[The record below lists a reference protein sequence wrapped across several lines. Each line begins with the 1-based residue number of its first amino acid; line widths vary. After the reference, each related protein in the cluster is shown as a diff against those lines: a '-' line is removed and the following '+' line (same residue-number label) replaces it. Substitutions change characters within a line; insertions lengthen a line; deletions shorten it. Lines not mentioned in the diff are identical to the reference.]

1 MKKKIFLSLF
11 FLATSS
17 QLYALDLVEAYQRAK
32 QSDPSWQANLYQY
45 QADQLNLGIA
55 RTNFLP
61 TVSVS
66 GNITRKHQGRDRKS
80 VV

>member
-55 RTNFLP
+55 RTNFCRQ
-61 TVSVS
+61 SVS
-66 GNITRKHQGRDRKS
+66 AVILPVNIREVTKAI
-80 VV
+80 V